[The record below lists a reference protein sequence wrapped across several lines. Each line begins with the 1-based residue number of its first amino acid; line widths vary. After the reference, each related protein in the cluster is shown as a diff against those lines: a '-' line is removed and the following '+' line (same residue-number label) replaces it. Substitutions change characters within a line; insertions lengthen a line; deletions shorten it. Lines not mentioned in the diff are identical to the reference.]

1 MLEAA
6 WISDTSD
13 QIHTFAPPLA
23 FHVSGNGAPVAQTR
37 GIAHLSSLSDFGLVI
52 IIWAML
58 STVGIL

>member
-13 QIHTFAPPLA
+13 QIHT
-23 FHVSGNGAPVAQTR
+23 
-37 GIAHLSSLSDFGLVI
+37 LSDFGLVI